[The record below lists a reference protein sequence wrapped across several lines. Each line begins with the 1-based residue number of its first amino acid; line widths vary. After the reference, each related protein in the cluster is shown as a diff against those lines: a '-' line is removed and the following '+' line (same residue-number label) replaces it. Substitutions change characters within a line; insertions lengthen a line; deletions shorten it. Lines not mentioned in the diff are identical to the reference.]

1 MCGVFGIY
9 GHDEAA
15 NIAYLGMHALQHRGQ
30 ESAGLVSVEPDGGKL
45 RRHVGMGLVS
55 DVFDREVLAK
65 LPGRMAIGHVRYST
79 AGSSELRNAQP
90 FLFEYAGGQIS
101 IAHNGNLVNA
111 EELRI
116 ELETQ
121 GSIFQTSS
129 DTEVIVH
136 LMARAKEPDVVG
148 KLMSALRRVRGA
160 YSLILLTGDGRM
172 IAARD
177 PNGFR
182 PLVMGRL
189 KDGYVLSS
197 ETCSFDL
204 VEAEFIREIEPGE
217 IVVLGSTTSTGVA
230 PVTSHR
236 ILSGPGETNPRFCV
250 FEHVYFARPDSL
262 VNGKSVYRARERMGR
277 RLAEESPI
285 VGDVVVPVP
294 DSGVPAAIGYSKESG
309 VPFEMG
315 LIRSHYVGRTFI
327 EPQDSIRH
335 FGVRLKLSPV
345 RSVVD
350 GKRVIVVDDSLVRG
364 TTSRKIVKMLRNAG
378 AREVHLRISAPPTT
392 HPCFYGID
400 TPNRAELVAA
410 SHTVEE
416 IGRYVT
422 CDSLKYLSHEGMM
435 HAVGTMHDTAG
446 DGAGYCSA
454 CFTGR
459 YPVALGSPDLV
470 QLRARNRMA

>member
-1 MCGVFGIY
+1 MCGVFGIH
-9 GHDEAA
+9 GHEEAA

-30 ESAGLVSVEPDGGKL
+30 ESAGLVAVDDGRL
-45 RRHVGMGLVS
+45 RRHVAMGLVS
-55 DVFDREVLAK
+55 DNFNREALAK
-65 LPGRMAIGHVRYST
+65 LPGRSAIGHVRYST

-90 FLFEYAGGQIS
+90 FLFESVGPGVGQLA

-111 EELRI
+111 AELRL
-116 ELETQ
+116 ELEAQ

-136 LMARAKEPDVVG
+136 LMAKARSSDGSADVLS

-160 YSLILLTGDGRM
+160 YSLIIATHDGRM
-172 IAARD
+172 IGVRD

-182 PLVMGRL
+182 PLAIGRL
-189 KDGYVLSS
+189 KDAFVLSS
-197 ETCSFDL
+197 ETCAFDL
-204 VEAEFIREIEPGE
+204 VEAEFIREVEPGE
-217 IVVLGSTTSTGVA
+217 IVMIEKGGM
-230 PVTSHR
+230 TSHK
-236 ILSGPGETNPRFCV
+236 LAFSAEHVKTTFCV

-262 VNGKSVYRARERMGR
+262 VNGKSVYRAREKMGQK
-277 RLAEESPI
+277 LAQESP
-285 VGDVVVPVP
+285 VEGDVVIPVP

-309 VPFEMG
+309 IPFEMG

-345 RSVVD
+345 RSIVD
-350 GKRVIVVDDSLVRG
+350 GKRVVVVDDSLVRG

-400 TPNRAELVAA
+400 TPNRSELVAA
-410 SHTVEE
+410 SHTVDE

-422 CDSLKYLSHEGMM
+422 CDSIAYLSHAGMM
-435 HAVGTMHDTAG
+435 TSVGSADAKG
-446 DGAGYCSA
+446 GGYCSA
-454 CFTGR
+454 CFTGE
-459 YPVALGSPDLV
+459 YPVALGSQSEPALV
-470 QLRARNRMA
+470 QLRVAKV